1 MIYSVVVSASK
12 PLLHN
17 HYIYLNV
24 FFSPIN
30 SDVFGKN
37 GISKKT
43 NAILVLEYSNQNSFQ
58 RFILIFPK
66 VAILDTYQGIDS
78 LHPNNTELFIIFKI

>member
-1 MIYSVVVSASK
+1 M
-12 PLLHN
+12 
-17 HYIYLNV
+17 
-24 FFSPIN
+24 FFYSPIN

-37 GISKKT
+37 GISEKT
-43 NAILVLEYSNQNSFQ
+43 NAILVLVYYQNSFQ

-66 VAILDTYQGIDS
+66 VAILGTHQGIDS